1 MRANGA
7 ITTADRA
14 KARMIVAM
22 RRLHHRTLHESSART
37 YRRRVVDSSPAPR
50 LVPAARRYKKMGWLP
65 TSLLA
70 AEKLPGE
77 TKLPP
82 RYVVPYY
89 AIGKIGWAIYGKSP
103 IDPAIEYSP
112 DGPFASAFP
121 RTASDWG
128 APTDD
133 AVFTALRLQGPNPF
147 TLHRV
152 DPDPAAGDA
161 ADAVCFALDF
171 SELFAGV
178 VPPTIARFTVVDDAL
193 TPTRIHVG
201 PATHHP
207 GDPGWDDAKRIV
219 NQLDARYS
227 AFIRHLLN
235 THLMVGQAY
244 ALAAYTLPTWHP
256 LREFMDFF
264 TYGTAIVNHY
274 AYDALLTENSYF
286 LRSNFV
292 TPDDARLMMENAAR
306 VFDFDEWLVPY
317 DLEKR
322 GLDAIPGHPY
332 VEDARTVWPA
342 IVQVVERHL
351 DDLDI
356 RDADVSDDP
365 DLAWWYI
372 TLARMLPDVD
382 TIPPLG
388 SRADLVNLLTALIY
402 NNVIHEV
409 CGNLSPIL
417 DAADPA
423 DKRGIDIDDLKVMAA
438 GGPAPTPSAASVF
451 LMEQASY
458 VSSFNVTGNNLMT
471 VNAARYIDDPKLR
484 AAVEDLQVTLRQLD
498 AELTA
503 RNAERTIPFLMMQP
517 SKWEASVSF

>member
-1 MRANGA
+1 M
-7 ITTADRA
+7 
-14 KARMIVAM
+14 VA
-22 RRLHHRTLHESSART
+22 
-37 YRRRVVDSSPAPR
+37 SSPAPR

-65 TSLLA
+65 PSLLA
-70 AEKLPGE
+70 AEKLPSE

-82 RYVVPYY
+82 RYVLPYY
-89 AIGKIGWAIYGKSP
+89 GVGKLGWAIYGASP
-103 IDPAIEYSP
+103 IDPSIEWTP
-112 DGPFASAFP
+112 DGPFADAFP
-121 RTASDWG
+121 RGESAWG

-133 AVFTALRLQGPNPF
+133 ATFVALRLQGPNPF
-147 TLHRV
+147 TLQRV
-152 DPDPAAGDA
+152 DPDIAAGDDPA
-161 ADAVCFALDF
+161 AVCFALDF

-178 VPPTIARFTVVDDAL
+178 VTATIARFEVADGGLEVR
-193 TPTRIHVG
+193 RIHVG
-201 PATHHP
+201 DAVHRP
-207 GDPGWDDAKRIV
+207 GEAGWDEAKRIV
-219 NQLDARYS
+219 NQLDARYA

-244 ALAAYTLPTWHP
+244 ALAAYTLPPWHP

-274 AYDALLTENSYF
+274 AYDALLTDDSYF

-292 TPDDARLMMENAAR
+292 TPDDARCMIENAAR

-322 GLDAIPGHPY
+322 GLDAIPNHPY

-342 IVQVVERHL
+342 IVAVVERHL

-356 RDADVSDDP
+356 TADADIRDDP
-365 DLAWWYI
+365 ELAWWYI
-372 TLARMLPDVD
+372 TLSRMLPDVD
-382 TIPPLG
+382 SIPALD
-388 SRADLVNLLTALIY
+388 SRADLVDLLTALVY

-417 DAADPA
+417 DSRDPA
-423 DKRGIDIDDLKVMAA
+423 DKRGIDIDHLRAMAA
-438 GGPAPTPSAASVF
+438 GELVPPPRAASVF

-471 VNAARYIDDPKLR
+471 LNAARFIDDPKLR
-484 AAVEDLQVTLRQLD
+484 AAVEDLQATLRTLD
-498 AELTA
+498 DELA
-503 RNAERTIPFLMMQP
+503 RRNASRPIAFETMRPRA
-517 SKWEASVSF
+517 WEASVSF

>member
-1 MRANGA
+1 MSGNVAVSGA
-7 ITTADRA
+7 DKA
-14 KARMIVAM
+14 KAKMIVAM
-22 RRLHHRTLHESSART
+22 RRLHHHTLHKSSTAT
-37 YRRRVVDSSPAPR
+37 FRRRVVDSSPPPR
-50 LVPAARRYKKMGWLP
+50 LVPAARRYKKMGWMP

-70 AEKLPGE
+70 AEKLPSE

-82 RYVVPYY
+82 RYVLPYY

-103 IDPAIEYSP
+103 ISP
-112 DGPFASAFP
+112 DLPWSPDSPLAGAFPTSSSAF
-121 RTASDWG
+121 G

-133 AVFTALRLQGPNPF
+133 ATFAALRLQGPNPF

-152 DPDPAAGDA
+152 EPDPSEGDA

-171 SELFAGV
+171 TELFAGV
-178 VPPTIARFTVVDDAL
+178 VAPTIARFTVADDAL
-193 TPTRIHVG
+193 QPTRIHVG
-201 PATHHP
+201 DAVHRP
-207 GDPGWDDAKRIV
+207 GDPGWDEAKRIV

-244 ALAAYTLPTWHP
+244 SLAAYTLPPWHP

-274 AYDALLTENSYF
+274 AYDALLTANSYF

-317 DLEKR
+317 DIEKR
-322 GLDAIPGHPY
+322 GLDAIPNHPY

-342 IVQVVERHL
+342 IVQVVDRHL

-356 RDADVSDDP
+356 RDADVADDP
-365 DLAWWYI
+365 DLTWWYI
-372 TLARMLPDVD
+372 TLARMLPDD
-382 TIPPLG
+382 KIPPLKT
-388 SRADLVNLLTALIY
+388 RDDLRDLLTALIY

-417 DAADPA
+417 DSTDPA
-423 DKRGIDIDDLKVMAA
+423 DKRGIDIEHLKAMANGDA
-438 GGPAPTPSAASVF
+438 VPEPTAASVF
-451 LMEQASY
+451 LMEQASF
-458 VSSFNVTGNNLMT
+458 VSSFNVTGNSLMT
-471 VNAARYIDDPKLR
+471 INAARYIDDPKLR
-484 AAVEDLQVTLRQLD
+484 IAIEDLQLTLRELD
-498 AELTA
+498 KEIAA
-503 RNAERTIPFLMMQP
+503 RNATRTIPFEMMRP